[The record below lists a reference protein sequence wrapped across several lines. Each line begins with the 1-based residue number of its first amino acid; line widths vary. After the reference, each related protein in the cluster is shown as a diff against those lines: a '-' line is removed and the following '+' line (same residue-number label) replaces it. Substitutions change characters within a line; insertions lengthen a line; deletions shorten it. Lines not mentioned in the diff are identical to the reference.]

1 MGYVMKFGKQT
12 CWIVATTTLHKVLVV
27 GHRDLL
33 NVNKLEITMPP
44 KHEQLTSWVLS
55 IGNNNQL

>member
-12 CWIVATTTLHKVLVV
+12 CWIVTTTTLHKVLVV

-44 KHEQLTSWVLS
+44 KHEQVTS
-55 IGNNNQL
+55 